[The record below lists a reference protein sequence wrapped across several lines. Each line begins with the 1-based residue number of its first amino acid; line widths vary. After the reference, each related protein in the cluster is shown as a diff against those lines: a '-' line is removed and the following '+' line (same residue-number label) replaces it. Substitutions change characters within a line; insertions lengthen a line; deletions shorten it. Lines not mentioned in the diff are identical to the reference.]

1 MNTDLTPLRN
11 SLSDFF
17 GSVVTQVRAA
27 FAVGVVSEED
37 AREAERLIDPD
48 FKGWLHCDPMV
59 VGNPSSRYGDDA
71 PGYITRNGLGSLEVG
86 ASKD

>member
-1 MNTDLTPLRN
+1 MNTDLTPLRS

-17 GSVVTQVRAA
+17 GSVVTQLRAA

-48 FKGWLHCDPMV
+48 FKGWLHGDPMV
-59 VGNPSSRYGDDA
+59 TNSATSRYGKRQA
-71 PGYITRNGLGSLEVG
+71 GYVTANSLGSMEIG
-86 ASKD
+86 ASDD

>member
-27 FAVGVVSEED
+27 FAVGVIPEQD
-37 AREAERLIDPD
+37 AKEAERYIDPD
-48 FKGWLHCDPMV
+48 FEGWLHGDPMV
-59 VGNPSSRYGDDA
+59 TGNLSSRYG
-71 PGYITRNGLGSLEVG
+71 PQPIRTFTGLTQDQVAG
-86 ASKD
+86 D

>member
-1 MNTDLTPLRN
+1 MNANPISLRN

-48 FKGWLHCDPMV
+48 FKGWLRGDPIV
-59 VGNPSSRYGDDA
+59 VGNPLSRYSDDA